1 MPESAVSGAMKD
13 NPGFSRRLADYKR
26 IFYLNWAIFEIAAD
40 TRKISLRY
48 SPLCGA
54 ESDVV
59 DAVIS

>member
-1 MPESAVSGAMKD
+1 MNSTTRTDHASFLDEM
-13 NPGFSRRLADYKR
+13 
-26 IFYLNWAIFEIAAD
+26 ITLNWAIFEIAAD

-48 SPLCGA
+48 SALCGA